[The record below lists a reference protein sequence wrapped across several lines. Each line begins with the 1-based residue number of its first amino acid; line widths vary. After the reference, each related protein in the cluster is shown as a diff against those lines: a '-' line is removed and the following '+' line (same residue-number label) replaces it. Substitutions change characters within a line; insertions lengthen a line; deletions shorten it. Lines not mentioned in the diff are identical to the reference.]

1 MIVKKYANRRL
12 YDTAASR
19 YITLEDLEEKIRLGV
34 DVQVVDAKTGLD
46 LTQSTLAQ
54 IILEARG
61 AAALFPVPLLTQM
74 VRMGDDLL
82 IEFFTRYMASAL
94 ELYVQAKQGAQAL
107 TPMSPLMG
115 LPFNAGNAFARLFGA
130 GGGAP
135 TATPPRAPRDPAVDD
150 LWRELAELKASLQ
163 PDRRRTKK
171 RRRR

>member
-1 MIVKKYANRRL
+1 MLLVKKYGNRRI
-12 YDTAASR
+12 YDTGESR
-19 YITLEDLEEKIRLGV
+19 YITLEELEEKIRLGV
-34 DVQVVDAKTGLD
+34 DVRVVDAKTGTD

-54 IILEARG
+54 IILESRG
-61 AAALFPVPLLTQM
+61 AAALLPVPLLTQM

-82 IEFFTRYMASAL
+82 IEFLTRYLASAL

-107 TPMSPLMG
+107 TPLNPLMA

-130 GGGAP
+130 GGNMPAP
-135 TATPPRAPRDPAVDD
+135 TQRPPRDPAVDD